1 MLVKQFFFLQKKIW
15 LFKFFQVCLRSSKNG
30 KFKSKKQKCLNLNF
44 FAWGIYI
51 DYVRQK
57 IPTCKV
63 SEITGPP
70 NFGPPDTNF
79 GIWGPKEAPGGSEN
93 LKNGLGTCNYLY
105 FDPLYTSLVHQG
117 RNGEKLRFV
126 PFIAFFSDTFWGWWS
141 HLLVLYT
148 PSPLQ
153 FGNIELKIIISAIDP
168 SNWWDVE
175 LLEISPIVTVVK
187 PEPLLALNS
196 DLRAPFK

>member
-1 MLVKQFFFLQKKIW
+1 ML
-15 LFKFFQVCLRSSKNG
+15 KFEI
-30 KFKSKKQKCLNLNF
+30 F
-44 FAWGIYI
+44 FAWGIYVDSI
-51 DYVRQK
+51 RQK

-63 SEITGPP
+63 SEITGGP
-70 NFGPPDTNF
+70 NFGSPNTNF
-79 GIWGPKEAPGGSEN
+79 EILGPKEVPGGSEN

-126 PFIAFFSDTFWGWWS
+126 PFIAFFSGTFWGWWS

-153 FGNIELKIIISAIDP
+153 FGNIELKIII
-168 SNWWDVE
+168 WYFLWV
-175 LLEISPIVTVVK
+175 
-187 PEPLLALNS
+187 S
-196 DLRAPFK
+196 DCTIPTGLH